1 MKKMWAV
8 FVGIGL
14 LLLGSLCGC
23 VQVKAEE
30 PAGIP
35 GKTMEISFITIGKG
49 DAFLL
54 KMPEGSYYMY
64 DTGKKEDFEQIQK
77 VLEQKKVTSLKGI
90 FLSHGHKDHA
100 GNLKNLLEEYLV
112 ETVYISEKDQASYG
126 KIDVEKIT
134 KDFDTT
140 LVLLQGGEKLSLEG
154 AEAKVWIPKTCDFR
168 NANNNSVIIRFS
180 YGKNSCLMT
189 GNMEYGE
196 EAAYLR
202 SGEACKTDILK
213 LGHHGES
220 DATSVAFLE
229 KVKPDYGWITG
240 SEEKNPD
247 SVNEEI
253 AARLEAFETEAFY
266 SEGEQLAWD
275 FVLDGEN
282 ITISSTN
289 RTNHGCTLKCS
300 YNKTRRMDDCT
311 EHWSSTFVCG
321 NHVGRLPPGKWCRVL
336 SAPICGNFN
345 CPCFDFYDFDGLDS
359 IESGTFPWYAGFL
372 VYRKIQ
378 DQY

>member
-1 MKKMWAV
+1 MKKMRAV
-8 FVGIGL
+8 LLGIEL

-23 VQVKAEE
+23 IQVKAEE

-49 DAFLL
+49 DAFLM

-100 GNLKNLLEEYLV
+100 GNLKKLLEEYPV

-140 LVLLQGGEKLSLEG
+140 LVLLQGGETLSLEG

-189 GNMEYGE
+189 GDMEYGE

-240 SEEKNPD
+240 SEEENPD

-282 ITISSTN
+282 ITI
-289 RTNHGCTLKCS
+289 
-300 YNKTRRMDDCT
+300 
-311 EHWSSTFVCG
+311 
-321 NHVGRLPPGKWCRVL
+321 
-336 SAPICGNFN
+336 
-345 CPCFDFYDFDGLDS
+345 
-359 IESGTFPWYAGFL
+359 
-372 VYRKIQ
+372 RK
-378 DQY
+378 YLEME

>member
-8 FVGIGL
+8 LFGIGL

-140 LVLLQGGEKLSLEG
+140 IVLLQGGETLSLEG

-189 GNMEYGE
+189 GDMEYGE

-229 KVKPDYGWITG
+229 KVKPGYGWITG
-240 SEEKNPD
+240 SEEENPD

-253 AARLEAFETEAFY
+253 AARLEAFETEAF
-266 SEGEQLAWD
+266 SSGQWPS
-275 FVLDGEN
+275 VLLPLPKV
-282 ITISSTN
+282 IS
-289 RTNHGCTLKCS
+289 L
-300 YNKTRRMDDCT
+300 
-311 EHWSSTFVCG
+311 
-321 NHVGRLPPGKWCRVL
+321 
-336 SAPICGNFN
+336 
-345 CPCFDFYDFDGLDS
+345 
-359 IESGTFPWYAGFL
+359 ES
-372 VYRKIQ
+372 
-378 DQY
+378 

>member
-1 MKKMWAV
+1 MRT
-8 FVGIGL
+8 
-14 LLLGSLCGC
+14 
-23 VQVKAEE
+23 
-30 PAGIP
+30 
-35 GKTMEISFITIGKG
+35 GKSRRTGRDTWTTMEISFITIGKG

-100 GNLKNLLEEYLV
+100 GNLKNLLEEYPV

-140 LVLLQGGEKLSLEG
+140 LVLLQGGETLSLEG

-189 GNMEYGE
+189 GDMEYGE

-229 KVKPDYGWITG
+229 KVKPGYGWITG
-240 SEEKNPD
+240 SEEENPD

-266 SEGEQLAWD
+266 SGRWPS
-275 FVLDGEN
+275 VLLPLPKV
-282 ITISSTN
+282 IS
-289 RTNHGCTLKCS
+289 L
-300 YNKTRRMDDCT
+300 
-311 EHWSSTFVCG
+311 
-321 NHVGRLPPGKWCRVL
+321 
-336 SAPICGNFN
+336 
-345 CPCFDFYDFDGLDS
+345 
-359 IESGTFPWYAGFL
+359 ES
-372 VYRKIQ
+372 
-378 DQY
+378 

>member
-1 MKKMWAV
+1 MFLYEKN
-8 FVGIGL
+8 VG
-14 LLLGSLCGC
+14 SFCGDRAFASW
-23 VQVKAEE
+23 QLMRMRT
-30 PAGIP
+30 
-35 GKTMEISFITIGKG
+35 GKSRRTGRDTWTTMEISFITIGKG

-100 GNLKNLLEEYLV
+100 GNLKNLLEEYPV

-140 LVLLQGGEKLSLEG
+140 IVLLQGGETLSLEG

-189 GNMEYGE
+189 GDMEYGE

-229 KVKPDYGWITG
+229 KVKPGYGWITG
-240 SEEKNPD
+240 SEEENPD

-253 AARLEAFETEAFY
+253 AARLEAFETEAFSSGRWPSVLLPLPKVISLNHRQCGIRGCHDY
-266 SEGEQLAWD
+266 YKKTWRSRTSAFVSDTWKQYGFGWHSERREKLY
-275 FVLDGEN
+275 EN
-282 ITISSTN
+282 QSCKSKKY
-289 RTNHGCTLKCS
+289 L
-300 YNKTRRMDDCT
+300 
-311 EHWSSTFVCG
+311 V
-321 NHVGRLPPGKWCRVL
+321 
-336 SAPICGNFN
+336 
-345 CPCFDFYDFDGLDS
+345 
-359 IESGTFPWYAGFL
+359 GFL
-372 VYRKIQ
+372 
-378 DQY
+378 

>member
-1 MKKMWAV
+1 
-8 FVGIGL
+8 
-14 LLLGSLCGC
+14 
-23 VQVKAEE
+23 
-30 PAGIP
+30 
-35 GKTMEISFITIGKG
+35 MEISFITIGKG

-100 GNLKNLLEEYLV
+100 GNLKNLLEEYPV

-140 LVLLQGGEKLSLEG
+140 LVLLQGGETLSLEG

-189 GNMEYGE
+189 GDMEYGE

-229 KVKPDYGWITG
+229 KVKPGYGWITG
-240 SEEKNPD
+240 SEEENPD

-253 AARLEAFETEAFY
+253 AARLEAFETEAF
-266 SEGEQLAWD
+266 SSGRWPS
-275 FVLDGEN
+275 VLLPLPKV
-282 ITISSTN
+282 IS
-289 RTNHGCTLKCS
+289 L
-300 YNKTRRMDDCT
+300 
-311 EHWSSTFVCG
+311 
-321 NHVGRLPPGKWCRVL
+321 
-336 SAPICGNFN
+336 
-345 CPCFDFYDFDGLDS
+345 
-359 IESGTFPWYAGFL
+359 ES
-372 VYRKIQ
+372 
-378 DQY
+378 

>member
-1 MKKMWAV
+1 MKKMRAV
-8 FVGIGL
+8 LLGIGL

-30 PAGIP
+30 PAGIL
-35 GKTMEISFITIGKG
+35 GKTMERSFITIGKG

-100 GNLKNLLEEYLV
+100 GNLKNLLEEYPV

-140 LVLLQGGEKLSLEG
+140 LVLLQGGETLSLEG

-189 GNMEYGE
+189 GDMEYGE

-202 SGEACKTDILK
+202 SGEASKTDILK

-229 KVKPDYGWITG
+229 KVKPGYGWITG
-240 SEEKNPD
+240 SEEENPD

-282 ITISSTN
+282 ITISKY
-289 RTNHGCTLKCS
+289 LE
-300 YNKTRRMDDCT
+300 M
-311 EHWSSTFVCG
+311 E
-321 NHVGRLPPGKWCRVL
+321 
-336 SAPICGNFN
+336 
-345 CPCFDFYDFDGLDS
+345 
-359 IESGTFPWYAGFL
+359 
-372 VYRKIQ
+372 
-378 DQY
+378 

>member
-1 MKKMWAV
+1 M
-8 FVGIGL
+8 
-14 LLLGSLCGC
+14 
-23 VQVKAEE
+23 
-30 PAGIP
+30 
-35 GKTMEISFITIGKG
+35 
-49 DAFLL
+49 
-54 KMPEGSYYMY
+54 
-64 DTGKKEDFEQIQK
+64 
-77 VLEQKKVTSLKGI
+77 KGI

-100 GNLKNLLEEYLV
+100 GNLKNLLEEYPV

-140 LVLLQGGEKLSLEG
+140 LVLLQGGETLSLEG

-189 GNMEYGE
+189 GDMEYGE

-240 SEEKNPD
+240 SEEENPD

-282 ITISSTN
+282 ITISKY
-289 RTNHGCTLKCS
+289 LE
-300 YNKTRRMDDCT
+300 M
-311 EHWSSTFVCG
+311 E
-321 NHVGRLPPGKWCRVL
+321 
-336 SAPICGNFN
+336 
-345 CPCFDFYDFDGLDS
+345 
-359 IESGTFPWYAGFL
+359 
-372 VYRKIQ
+372 
-378 DQY
+378 